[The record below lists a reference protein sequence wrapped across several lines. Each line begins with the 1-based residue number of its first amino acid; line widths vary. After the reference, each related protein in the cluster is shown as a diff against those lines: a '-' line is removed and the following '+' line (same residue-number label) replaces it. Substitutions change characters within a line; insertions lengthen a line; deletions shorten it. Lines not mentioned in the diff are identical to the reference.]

1 MNGKAL
7 TGIGTISICYEGGKH
22 MAYNV
27 YEYRL
32 REINMMLG
40 AIGTEETEQ
49 KEELIRE
56 RDKILYELRHTES
69 LPIWKE

>member
-1 MNGKAL
+1 
-7 TGIGTISICYEGGKH
+7 
-22 MAYNV
+22 MAYNM

-40 AIGTEETEQ
+40 VIGTEETEQ

-69 LPIWKE
+69 LPVEIRGEK